1 VHFCGYFSILGS
13 GMAWGFAL
21 PGPGLYQKTSQKQ
34 KSQEDANE
42 NKQLFH
48 TNALVLVSSKA
59 FSPETKLKL

>member
-1 VHFCGYFSILGS
+1 
-13 GMAWGFAL
+13 MARGFAL